1 MVKAKYISVKAMYID
16 VIIISKY
23 ATASKKNQLILLIFK
38 SLIERKVTPGNSGIL
53 DDVFFSEYRLKL
65 CV

>member
-1 MVKAKYISVKAMYID
+1 MYID

-23 ATASKKNQLILLIFK
+23 ATASKKKQLILLILK
-38 SLIERKVTPGNSGIL
+38 SLIEGKVTPGNSGIL